1 MRRLV
6 PALAL
11 VLCIAACGSSVA
23 HVSVPAMLPPAQST
37 WPKPPV
43 FPESSCWTRDTGSG
57 SEAYA
62 PQYLS
67 QRRGSSDPKV
77 ILKRVLRSF
86 GDRSVILSASLGPA
100 PPVTRMHTGYFP
112 KRKPPAD
119 AVWLYL
125 RAPATIVELPKAN
138 PNEQLAEWE
147 VSLFAGGLRDALC
160 LAGSRPLVGW
170 STAGHGAG
178 GFSDDYQPFGQR
190 FPNPT
195 PAAFRRRVGTVARA
209 YGLRIVSV
217 RFLRPFQL
225 APIIVL
231 EAKDRK
237 AFSGEAAKVDDLLD
251 PRRGQ
256 ALTFEGFF
264 LEVRDAKGPFMRL
277 AQALRGQ
284 AMGSQWTW
292 DPCYYPYATL
302 GRPLHAKPCPKGTP
316 QGG

>member
-11 VLCIAACGSSVA
+11 LLGVAACGSSVA
-23 HVSVPAMLPPAQST
+23 HVSVPAMLPAAEST

-43 FPESSCWTRDTGSG
+43 FPESSCWTRDTGG
-57 SEAYA
+57 GAEAYA

-67 QRRGSSDPKV
+67 EGRGSSSAKV
-77 ILKRVLRSF
+77 ILKRLLRSF
-86 GDRSVILSASLGPA
+86 GDRSLILSASLGPR

-112 KRKPPAD
+112 NNTPPAD

-125 RAPATIVELPKAN
+125 RAPATIEGPREVS
-138 PNEQLAEWE
+138 PNAQLADWE

-160 LAGSRPLVGW
+160 LAGSRPLLGW
-170 STAGHGAG
+170 STVGGHGAA

-195 PAAFRRRVGTVARA
+195 PTAFRRRVATVARA
-209 YGLRIVSV
+209 YGLRVVSV

-225 APIIVL
+225 APIVVL

-237 AFSGEAAKVDDLLD
+237 AFSGEAANLQALLD

-264 LEVRDAKGPFMRL
+264 LEVRDAKGPFIRL

-292 DPCYYPYATL
+292 DPCYLPYDHSE
-302 GRPLHAKPCPKGTP
+302 PVSAKPCPKGTP
-316 QGG
+316 GGG